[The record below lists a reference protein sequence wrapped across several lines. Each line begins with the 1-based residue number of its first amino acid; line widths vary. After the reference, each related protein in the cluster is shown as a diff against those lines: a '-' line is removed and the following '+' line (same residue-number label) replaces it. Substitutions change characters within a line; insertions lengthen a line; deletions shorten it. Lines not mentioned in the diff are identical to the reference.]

1 MLPTK
6 FWAEMSWRDFA
17 AADMSK
23 VVAVLPVAAIEQHG
37 PHLPVGVDT
46 FINEGYLATAVKQIP
61 DDMPVLILP
70 IQAVGKSNEH
80 IEYPGT
86 LTFSLETVT
95 RAWTEIGDSVAR
107 TGCRKLIFMNSHG
120 GNVPVIDAVAREL
133 RVRHRMLAV
142 HAAWHRLGYPA
153 ELFSAQERAHG
164 IHGGEAETSLMLA
177 FRPKTVRM
185 SEAQNFV
192 SAAIGIEQEFRQLRV
207 TQPIGFGW
215 MASDLHPL
223 GTAGDASK
231 ATAEKGE
238 ACAENGAEAF
248 LDLVARRVGFRSCA
262 PQAGA
267 ACRRGMTARALTPF
281 ALEFT
286 RVTVRPHLRLNL
298 GRPKAT
304 RISQNCCV
312 AYLGGRR
319 ELGLRF
325 ARRSRCSQVLGEI
338 AFRASTSTI
347 FHRNLGGSDK
357 KARFSS
363 SDGFVS
369 PRLRCLHRR
378 LERGPQV
385 ASAVGGMNSE
395 SWLGAW

>member
-37 PHLPVGVDT
+37 PHLPVGVDM
-46 FINEGYLATAVKQIP
+46 FINEGYFARAVRRMP
-61 DDMPVLILP
+61 DEMPALILP
-70 IQAVGKSNEH
+70 TQAIGKSNEH

-86 LTFSLETVT
+86 LTFSLETIT

-177 FRPKTVRM
+177 FQPRTVHM
-185 SEAQNFV
+185 SEALNFV

-238 ACAENGAEAF
+238 ACADNAAEAF
-248 LDLVARRVGFRSCA
+248 LDLLRDVLAFDLARLKPG
-262 PQAGA
+262 P
-267 ACRRGMTARALTPF
+267 
-281 ALEFT
+281 
-286 RVTVRPHLRLNL
+286 
-298 GRPKAT
+298 
-304 RISQNCCV
+304 
-312 AYLGGRR
+312 LGGPN
-319 ELGLRF
+319 G
-325 ARRSRCSQVLGEI
+325 
-338 AFRASTSTI
+338 
-347 FHRNLGGSDK
+347 
-357 KARFSS
+357 
-363 SDGFVS
+363 
-369 PRLRCLHRR
+369 
-378 LERGPQV
+378 
-385 ASAVGGMNSE
+385 
-395 SWLGAW
+395 

>member
-46 FINEGYLATAVKQIP
+46 FINEGYLATAVPRIP
-61 DDMPVLILP
+61 EDMPVLILP
-70 IQAVGKSNEH
+70 TQAVGKSNEH

-95 RAWTEIGDSVAR
+95 RAWTEIGDSIAR

-120 GNVPVIDAVAREL
+120 GNVPVIDVVAREL

-185 SEAQNFV
+185 ENAQNFV

-223 GTAGDASK
+223 GTAGDASQ
-231 ATAEKGE
+231 ATVEKGE
-238 ACAENGAEAF
+238 ACAENGAQAF
-248 LDLVARRVGFRSCA
+248 LDL
-262 PQAGA
+262 
-267 ACRRGMTARALTPF
+267 
-281 ALEFT
+281 
-286 RVTVRPHLRLNL
+286 LRD
-298 GRPKAT
+298 
-304 RISQNCCV
+304 
-312 AYLGGRR
+312 
-319 ELGLRF
+319 
-325 ARRSRCSQVLGEI
+325 VL
-338 AFRASTSTI
+338 AFDLA
-347 FHRNLGGSDK
+347 
-357 KARFSS
+357 
-363 SDGFVS
+363 
-369 PRLRCLHRR
+369 RLRP
-378 LERGPQV
+378 GPL
-385 ASAVGGMNSE
+385 ARSNG
-395 SWLGAW
+395 